1 MLLFRQK
8 DRNRN
13 QPACNRH
20 FITYGVI
27 CMRTNIF
34 PLGTK
39 RASSL
44 RLTLTAALLIALLTL
59 SGCKIVADL
68 KGLSQLAPT
77 ESSSQT
83 GIDDKKPAETD
94 ETAGLMPGYV
104 KILTQI
110 TEGMRLD
117 VLFNQ
122 ESWRSGDKIKVL
134 LRVTNLTE
142 QPIPWQAGSMSF
154 GPAGSIQAN
163 IVLQGTDV
171 WLIEDGEPRMGDTA
185 MLYGQLEP
193 GESIEKTV
201 VWTTTYTLNG
211 QDILEAWTGE
221 HTLHI
226 TFARGQEDNSGFL
239 AWQHSI
245 KIEAEGTIRQ
255 IISRDQAIET
265 ARIQPEYDTF
275 RLAHSGDAVAKIEDG
290 QYWVNF
296 AGTWE
301 KVSEE
306 LYQETFNKMM
316 APGASAEW
324 LNGVWRVVFTEK
336 LGNPPNELV
345 IEIDGYTGEV
355 LSVQ

>member
-1 MLLFRQK
+1 
-8 DRNRN
+8 
-13 QPACNRH
+13 
-20 FITYGVI
+20 
-27 CMRTNIF
+27 MRTNIF
-34 PLGTK
+34 PLRTK

-44 RLTLTAALLIALLTL
+44 WLTLAAALLIALLTL

-68 KGLSQLAPT
+68 T
-77 ESSSQT
+77 
-83 GIDDKKPAETD
+83 DKS
-94 ETAGLMPGYV
+94 AGLLPGYV

-110 TEGMRLD
+110 NEGIRLD
-117 VLFNQ
+117 VLLNQ

-134 LRVTNLTE
+134 FRVTNLTE
-142 QPIPWQAGSMSF
+142 QPVPWQAGSMSF

-163 IVLQGTDV
+163 IVLQGADV
-171 WLIEDGEPRMGDTA
+171 RLIEDGEPRMGDTA

-226 TFARGQEDNSGFL
+226 TFARGQEDSSRFL
-239 AWQHSI
+239 TWKHSI
-245 KIEAEGTIRQ
+245 KIEAEGISRQ

-275 RLAHSGDAVAKIEDG
+275 RLAHSGDAVAKIENG

-301 KVSEE
+301 IVTEE

-324 LNGVWRVVFTEK
+324 QDGIWRVVFTEK
-336 LGNPPNELV
+336 LGNPPNELA